1 MVNALLPDLKTE
13 YSSSLTLQLALLYQ
27 TFPASSMIHL
37 QLRRCVLS
45 ASRNIGQ
52 QRAMGFKVRVGAV
65 EAPQTPIAERQRVQ
79 QTWGISGSET
89 LEKLRVATPG
99 ITYVSVASP
108 ALFDE
113 VAQAQG
119 SNEQLVAVVRVS
131 SDAQDLLGHVDV
143 LTRGSNRLLIGF
155 DPRPPRGWP
164 VQEPV
169 EASKHL
175 LTEIFVREAEL
186 RSLGAFGGGSLVVA
200 GSEHGNVLVT
210 NRPYGKLKLASFRG
224 SQVFV
229 TQDQGFHT
237 GSVSLFAGRGGQ
249 ILLSAP
255 EIIARNRFRAAAA
268 GRWGQSKI
276 VVQAPK
282 LATPISNEDTCH
294 CDHQSLAIA
303 GSGSIDTSDVTSRY
317 GRVAILG
324 SGSATLQTTE
334 SLTVGTLGSSRV
346 NYVEPEPENVR
357 GSTSSLRAAAKTQH
371 DEDRVTIAAAAT
383 PPTRESAF
391 DDAGHTLDRWCWK
404 PWSCRSRQMKRN
416 KRWRDDFAY

>member
-1 MVNALLPDLKTE
+1 
-13 YSSSLTLQLALLYQ
+13 
-27 TFPASSMIHL
+27 MIHL

-210 NRPYGKLKLASFRG
+210 DRPYGKLKLASFRG

-237 GSVSLFAGRGGQ
+237 AASLSSLAEVDRFCCLLQRSLLGIAFEQQLQDAGDSQRLSCRRQSLQLQVWGQPRRDRVVSASLQSRTKTRV
-249 ILLSAP
+249 IVTTSLLP
-255 EIIARNRFRAAAA
+255 LQAA
-268 GRWGQSKI
+268 GAST
-276 VVQAPK
+276 QA
-282 LATPISNEDTCH
+282 
-294 CDHQSLAIA
+294 
-303 GSGSIDTSDVTSRY
+303 
-317 GRVAILG
+317 
-324 SGSATLQTTE
+324 
-334 SLTVGTLGSSRV
+334 
-346 NYVEPEPENVR
+346 
-357 GSTSSLRAAAKTQH
+357 
-371 DEDRVTIAAAAT
+371 
-383 PPTRESAF
+383 
-391 DDAGHTLDRWCWK
+391 
-404 PWSCRSRQMKRN
+404 M
-416 KRWRDDFAY
+416 